1 MKRILLSSLLLL
13 SNLSY
18 GKVQFS
24 WDYVKEKGITKLL
37 DKKHTITG
45 ELSDVK
51 RHIRARDTFYTF
63 FVNDPD
69 SDEKILVKLYTILKL
84 KRVNKFKCEDS
95 QLIKINS
102 TLYKSRKHMA
112 RMTIKEKA
120 SVLECKN
127 SEENN

>member
-1 MKRILLSSLLLL
+1 MNRILISILLLL

-18 GKVQFS
+18 GKAQFS
-24 WDYVKEKGITKLL
+24 WDYVKKNGIAKLL
-37 DKKHTITG
+37 NKKHTITG
-45 ELSDVK
+45 ELSDIK

-84 KRVNKFKCEDS
+84 KRVNKFKCENS
-95 QLIKINS
+95 QLIKIKS
-102 TLYKSRKHMA
+102 TLYKSRKQIA

-120 SVLECKN
+120 PVLECKD
-127 SEENN
+127 SEKND